1 MITDFTTVQAH
12 GRSELT
18 SLAIL
23 SNKLITIGN
32 DSCIKIWDL
41 RSLKLEA
48 TVKLPQSYLTALLP
62 IGNQLLVGNGD
73 G

>member
-18 SLAIL
+18 SLAIF
-23 SNKLITIGN
+23 SNKLITVAN
-32 DSCIKIWDL
+32 DSCIKQWDL
-41 RSLKLEA
+41 RSLQLELM
-48 TVKLPQSYLTALLP
+48 VKLPQSYLTALLP
-62 IGNQLLVGNGD
+62 LGNQLLVGNGD